1 MYTKGTFAGKL
12 ITASYLRLG
21 SGSKLRRQV
30 WKSRVGM
37 DAGNTQLKCEMM
49 IIFQKTAMMVCS
61 LFKAH
66 YWLHYTQEEKK
77 KYCLRKSEWKK
88 KKFDKG
94 RAIFHYQH
102 NTELK
107 VVRLG
112 KSSPV
117 HTIQQMFQEK
127 FHLAICVSYF
137 FPFFWLPNWL
147 YRIKCKGIIK
157 SLCNY
162 LLNIQREFHRSCFSS
177 KTKRKFYKLY

>member
-1 MYTKGTFAGKL
+1 MLVIHSWNVKWWSFFKRQPWWFAHFLKP
-12 ITASYLRLG
+12 ITG
-21 SGSKLRRQV
+21 SITHRR
-30 WKSRVGM
+30 R
-37 DAGNTQLKCEMM
+37 
-49 IIFQKTAMMVCS
+49 
-61 LFKAH
+61 
-66 YWLHYTQEEKK
+66 KK
-77 KYCLRKSEWKK
+77 KYCLRRSEWKK

-112 KSSPV
+112 KSSLV

-137 FPFFWLPNWL
+137 FPFFRLPNWL
-147 YRIKCKGIIK
+147 YRIKCEGIIK